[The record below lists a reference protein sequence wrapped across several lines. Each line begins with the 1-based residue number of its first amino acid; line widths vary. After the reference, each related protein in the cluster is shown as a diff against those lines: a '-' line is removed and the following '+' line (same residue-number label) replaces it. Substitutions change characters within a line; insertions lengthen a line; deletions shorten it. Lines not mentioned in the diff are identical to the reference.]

1 MWEMRWQDDR
11 HYQRSS
17 DENTVPVQVPR
28 GWPLVNAICD
38 YVHDRIIFGYANA
51 SPTKRILAI
60 TLCRCMNIP
69 ARWLHRLSQRDRR
82 AARQYS
88 DGFQR

>member
-1 MWEMRWQDDR
+1 MRIR
-11 HYQRSS
+11 FLFG
-17 DENTVPVQVPR
+17 QVPR

-60 TLCRCMNIP
+60 TLWRCMNIP
-69 ARWLHRLSQRDRR
+69 ARYCAGYLSEIGGSPPLVESGLP
-82 AARQYS
+82 ANS
-88 DGFQR
+88 E